1 LPAKL
6 TSLGRLHDQV
16 VTGERIIEINEKR
29 KPFNPACAEIE
40 GL

>member
-1 LPAKL
+1 M
-6 TSLGRLHDQV
+6 TVCDRV
-16 VTGERIIEINEKR
+16 VTGERIREIILKR